1 MINCVTS
8 ACWNYNGK
16 ISSCSGQQR
25 QQDWDLCYIKV
36 WIGCAGR
43 TSTLSNVSSVWSYS
57 FHFPRAKSI
66 FQNHKSSQF
75 FSVVNCSHLY
85 LSLVLLKELWMRE
98 KTVCCKCS
106 SLLKRQTPLEPE
118 CTRTGLSVAI
128 SLVWVKLADYFP
140 EQNWDFFFFFK
151 KELMCLTQCLSRD

>member
-1 MINCVTS
+1 MINRVTS
-8 ACWNYNGK
+8 ASWNYNGK

-43 TSTLSNVSSVWSYS
+43 TSTTLSNASSVWSYS

-66 FQNHKSSQF
+66 FQNHKSSQFF

-140 EQNWDFFFFFK
+140 EQIWDFFFFF
-151 KELMCLTQCLSRD
+151 